1 MLERKIVRLIIMSN
15 ISRRQFLKSAGVAA
29 LAAGVL
35 AGCGKIP
42 GTDVPDVPEVTSET
56 IDLFFMNTDTSVA
69 MSNTTLSVL
78 KGAKTVKLSD
88 IPTDLF
94 PKGYAPVKN
103 DDLEIRDGGEGRN
116 RRIIVWVKKADVIYA
131 DDEESTK
138 TLKKVKVTLA
148 YCSGDKVGKKEDIEF
163 TAIVSNY
170 VRAADFTLPQGV
182 TLADPDYKSKL
193 EVASGYYKAVRECL
207 VY

>member
-29 LAAGVL
+29 LAAGIL
-35 AGCGKIP
+35 AGCGKVP

-69 MSNTTLSVL
+69 MSNTTLTVL

-94 PKGYAPVKN
+94 PKGFGPVKN

-116 RRIIVWVKKADVIYA
+116 RRIIVWVKKGDVVNA
-131 DDEESTK
+131 DDEETTK
-138 TLKKVKVTLA
+138 TLKKVVVTLA

-163 TAIVSNY
+163 TATVSNY
-170 VRAADFTLPQGV
+170 VRASDFTLPEGV
-182 TLADPDYKSKL
+182 TLENPDYKSKL
-193 EVASGYYKAVRECL
+193 EVANGYYKAVLDCL
-207 VY
+207 VH

>member
-29 LAAGVL
+29 LAVAAL
-35 AGCGKIP
+35 TGCKKLP
-42 GTDVPDVPEVTSET
+42 DTDIPDVPGVTSET

-94 PKGYAPVKN
+94 PKGYGPVKN

-116 RRIIVWVKKADVIYA
+116 RRIIVWVKKGDVINA
-131 DDEESTK
+131 DDEETTK

-148 YCSGDKVGKKEDIEF
+148 YCSGKKVGKKEDIEF
-163 TAIVSNY
+163 TATVSNY
-170 VRAADFTLPQGV
+170 VRASDFTLPEGV
-182 TLADPDYKSKL
+182 TLENPDYKSKL
-193 EVASGYYKAVRECL
+193 EIADGYYKAVLDCL
-207 VY
+207 VH